1 MSDNVHILQLAKYE
15 APVIQEAKRENW
27 VEFGEDNDYYN
38 FLINCYTNST
48 TNNAIINNVA
58 RLINGKGL
66 SATNAS
72 QKPSEYAQMMSL
84 FSRECVRHLCMDL
97 KMLGQCA
104 MQIIYTKDRK
114 KIAGVHHIPVQLLRA
129 EKCNADGKIEGY
141 YYSDNWEDVKKY
153 PPKRLSAFGC
163 SNDELE
169 VFFVKPYS
177 VGLKYYALPDY
188 VGCTPYC
195 TLEESISEYLINEVN
210 NGFSGRAVI
219 NFNNGQPSQEEQ
231 MMIKSKVLS
240 QLTGTQG
247 EKVIISFNN
256 NAESKTSV
264 DSMPVN
270 DAPDLYNTLT
280 ETCLRKI
287 MLGHQVTSPLLFGIA
302 SQNGFSSNADEL
314 KNSYILFENMVIN
327 PMRDL
332 LLNSFDEILA
342 FNDISLD
349 LYFEQLQPLSAD
361 GDLTTTDEA
370 EDTLNALNSLSP
382 LVANKVLEN
391 MDAKEIRSLVGLKGD
406 FVKPAVNL
414 EKDFSDDEGQ
424 VMLDNL
430 DGEQISDVWE
440 LIDEREWNEENSDI
454 DSWIENAEN
463 KNKSTLQKF
472 ADVIKSYP
480 NRKSS
485 LDKSIYKVRYKYSE
499 KYSSGNSRD
508 FCKQMMG
515 RTNRGVVYR
524 KEDIDM
530 ASFQGVNNSFGHKGQ
545 NYSLF
550 RFKGGVNCGHFWSEQ
565 LYRLKKKADGTYYED
580 KALSSSEEVNQIPK
594 SYEPSPAGW
603 NDAQKAPKD
612 MPNNGHHPNYRK

>member
-58 RLINGKGL
+58 RLIYGRGL
-66 SATNAS
+66 SATNANK
-72 QKPSEYAQMMSL
+72 KPNDYASMMAM
-84 FSRECVRHLCMDL
+84 FNKDCVRHLCMDL

-231 MMIKSKVLS
+231 MMIKSKVLN

-302 SQNGFSSNADEL
+302 SANGFSSNADEL
-314 KNSYILFENMVIN
+314 KDSFILFENMVIK
-327 PMRDL
+327 PYREL
-332 LLNSFDEILA
+332 LTDAFEQILSY
-342 FNDISLD
+342 NDITLD
-349 LYFEQLQPLSAD
+349 LFFRTLKPLEFVDLENAQNEEQVQEETGLELSALGKELQD
-361 GDLTTTDEA
+361 FLDKG
-370 EDTLNALNSLSP
+370 ED
-382 LVANKVLEN
+382 
-391 MDAKEIRSLVGLKGD
+391 I
-406 FVKPAVNL
+406 
-414 EKDFSDDEGQ
+414 
-424 VMLDNL
+424 
-430 DGEQISDVWE
+430 EQEDYVC
-440 LIDEREWNEENSDI
+440 IDEREVHYDFDDNLDEQIKKLEEEI
-454 DSWIENAEN
+454 TP
-463 KNKSTLQKF
+463 KPSTLSKVVNLLRTGRAGGSKASEQDENIDGF
-472 ADVIKSYP
+472 FF
-480 NRKSS
+480 
-485 LDKSIYKVRYKYSE
+485 KVRYQYT
-499 KYSSGNSRD
+499 GNPAPERK
-508 FCKQMMG
+508 FCRAMM
-515 RTNRGVVYR
+515 RAQKVYR
-524 KEDIDM
+524 KEDIVALDSQP
-530 ASFQGVNNSFGHKGQ
+530 ANPGFGEFGTDTYSIWLHKGGARCKHKWKRKTYVSTKRIESIGGPKT
-545 NYSLF
+545 NEITEAVAKKYGYVVSDPTWKDASIEPYKTIT
-550 RFKGGVNCGHFWSEQ
+550 KGFS
-565 LYRLKKKADGTYYED
+565 
-580 KALSSSEEVNQIPK
+580 
-594 SYEPSPAGW
+594 
-603 NDAQKAPKD
+603 
-612 MPNNGHHPNYRK
+612 PNNPNTAKYWQK